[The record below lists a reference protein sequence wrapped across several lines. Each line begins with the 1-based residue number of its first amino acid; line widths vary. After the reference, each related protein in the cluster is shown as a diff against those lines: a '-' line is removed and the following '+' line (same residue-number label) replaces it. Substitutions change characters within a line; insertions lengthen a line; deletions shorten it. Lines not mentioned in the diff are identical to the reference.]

1 MILYSTFGE
10 QCQMEEVDD
19 YNNYHIAFRFDRES
33 NVDCIV
39 KETSDPIVQIWKIL
53 ETTYM

>member
-1 MILYSTFGE
+1 
-10 QCQMEEVDD
+10 MEEVDD

-39 KETSDPIVQIWKIL
+39 KETSVPIVQIWKIL